1 MLAII
6 ELEGYGI
13 NDCMYF
19 VKEKD
24 IGVAGMEEL
33 DGMSKVEQ
41 MIELYEEKKC
51 INISVIKRGSS
62 LPVNI
67 NKPAVEEQ
75 IPISEIGNPIV

>member
-1 MLAII
+1 
-6 ELEGYGI
+6 
-13 NDCMYF
+13 
-19 VKEKD
+19 
-24 IGVAGMEEL
+24 
-33 DGMSKVEQ
+33 

-75 IPISEIGNPIV
+75 IPMLEIGYPVVYTMDDDDVV